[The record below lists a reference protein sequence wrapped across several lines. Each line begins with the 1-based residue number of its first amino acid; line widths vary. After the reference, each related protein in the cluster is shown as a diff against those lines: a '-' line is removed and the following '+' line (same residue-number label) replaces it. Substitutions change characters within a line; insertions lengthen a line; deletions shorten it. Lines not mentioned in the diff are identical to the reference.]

1 MIIIIIIIIIS
12 IGNLFDCDNIIDII
26 YIGDTIE
33 ANDNLDKM
41 DNMET
46 SVVEN
51 QNLFIF
57 CHISAI
63 PTTFWRPLGANQ
75 SNL

>member
-1 MIIIIIIIIIS
+1 ME
-12 IGNLFDCDNIIDII
+12 IIDINDI
-26 YIGDTIE
+26 DIIEAIDTIE